1 MKDLPSGVALLATCS
16 FLSKQEMSPRM
27 KECHRPMPQEIASYA
42 VVGGSQPLPLTK
54 NISPPPNFR
63 PEVKKEL
70 GGIMNSR
77 NSDNKEQPRG

>member
-1 MKDLPSGVALLATCS
+1 MLALLATCS

-27 KECHRPMPQEIASYA
+27 KEYHRPTSQEIASY
-42 VVGGSQPLPLTK
+42 VGGSEPLPLTK

-63 PEVKKEL
+63 PEVEKEL
-70 GGIMNSR
+70 GRIMNSR